1 MLLKFSWTQVMWIF
15 SLFLSITLPIGS
27 HITDFITLSCMSIGF
42 LMLSLFFL
50 LGTITI
56 CFLWEDLHTS
66 LANVIDT
73 LENMPTTCEDKEVA
87 KLIKSLEKTGP
98 LTGCGLFTIERSTL
112 TSMVST
118 SITYL
123 IILVQFKLSF
133 L

>member
-1 MLLKFSWTQVMWIF
+1 MI
-15 SLFLSITLPIGS
+15 SLS
-27 HITDFITLSCMSIGF
+27 
-42 LMLSLFFL
+42 FL

-66 LANVIDT
+66 LSNVMDT
-73 LENMPTTCEDKEVA
+73 LEDMPNAGEDKEVA
-87 KLIKSLEKTGP
+87 KLIKSLEKIGP
-98 LTGCGLFTIERSTL
+98 LTGCGLFKIESSTL

-123 IILVQFKLSF
+123 IILVQFKISF